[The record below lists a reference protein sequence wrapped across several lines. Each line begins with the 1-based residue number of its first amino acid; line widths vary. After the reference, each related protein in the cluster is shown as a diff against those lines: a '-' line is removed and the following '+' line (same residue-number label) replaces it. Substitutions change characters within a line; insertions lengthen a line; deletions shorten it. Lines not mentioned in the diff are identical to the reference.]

1 MDGVRKVSYS
11 EVAAQTLSDFNSL
24 IGYIFVGVI
33 IILVAVAVFLINNTV
48 TVGISVR
55 KEEIAI
61 MKLIGAKDKFV
72 RAPFV
77 VEGVFIGL
85 IGSIIPLVLLFF
97 LYQGIVSYVSERF
110 QFIGDLVSFV
120 PVGTVFTILVPVS
133 LVLGIGIGYI
143 GSRMTLH
150 KHLQV

>member
-1 MDGVRKVSYS
+1 
-11 EVAAQTLSDFNSL
+11 
-24 IGYIFVGVI
+24 
-33 IILVAVAVFLINNTV
+33 
-48 TVGISVR
+48 
-55 KEEIAI
+55 

-110 QFIGDLVSFV
+110 KFIGDLVSFRAGRNRIYHLGSGIA
-120 PVGTVFTILVPVS
+120 GT
-133 LVLGIGIGYI
+133 GYWY
-143 GSRMTLH
+143 RLH
-150 KHLQV
+150 WQPNDPAQTFAGLTA

>member
-1 MDGVRKVSYS
+1 
-11 EVAAQTLSDFNSL
+11 
-24 IGYIFVGVI
+24 
-33 IILVAVAVFLINNTV
+33 
-48 TVGISVR
+48 
-55 KEEIAI
+55 

-110 QFIGDLVSFV
+110 KFIGDLVSFV

-133 LVLGIGIGYI
+133 LGTGYWY
-143 GSRMTLH
+143 RLH
-150 KHLQV
+150 WQPNDPAQTFAGLTA